1 MKYRS
6 PEHRSQTEI
15 NQILLDNKTSPD
27 HRISAVLSA
36 VFYGDSVQF
45 AGDVLIKEF
54 ETAKY
59 KEKIWLKNIFET
71 FYGMRRTTYRIDESI
86 ELLKRYKEKNPDDK
100 LSIEETIEALN
111 EYKSMFRGAS

>member
-6 PEHRSQTEI
+6 LEQRSQTEI
-15 NQILLDNKTSPD
+15 NQIFSDNNISPD
-27 HRISAVLSA
+27 QRVSAVLSA
-36 VFYGDSVQF
+36 VFYDDSIQF

-71 FYGMRRTTYRIDESI
+71 FYGMRRTTYRTDESI
-86 ELLKRYKEKNPDDK
+86 E
-100 LSIEETIEALN
+100 
-111 EYKSMFRGAS
+111 